1 MTKSKKKTVKK
12 TVVRERY
19 YPSDPSKLAVGSAI
33 GAAIGSLVGT
43 AFVRRPTL
51 FNEIMEQF
59 GGMLANPEIL
69 SMLSGLGVK
78 TGPAPSSPPS
88 PAHPAGGCGVPGCP
102 SNNPHAVAE
111 EEARVSQEN
120 PTWTH
125 TQVLIEVSKRL
136 DAQIEAVHMTE
147 PPKRG
152 RSRKKNSEEPEETPN

>member
-1 MTKSKKKTVKK
+1 MTKPKKKTVKK

-19 YPSDPSKLAVGSAI
+19 SPDPGKLAVGSAI

-43 AFVRRPTL
+43 ALVRRPTL
-51 FNEIMEQF
+51 LNEMMEQL
-59 GGMLANPEIL
+59 GGMLTNPEIL

-78 TGPAPSSPPS
+78 TGPVPSSPP
-88 PAHPAGGCGVPGCP
+88 PHPTGGCGIPGCP

-125 TQVLIEVSKRL
+125 TQVMAEVSSRL
-136 DAQIEAVHMTE
+136 NAQVRAAHMAE
-147 PPKRG
+147 PPKRS

>member
-1 MTKSKKKTVKK
+1 MTKPKKKTVKK

-19 YPSDPSKLAVGSAI
+19 YPDPGKLAVGSAI

-43 AFVRRPTL
+43 ALVRRPML
-51 FNEIMEQF
+51 INEMMEQF
-59 GGMLANPEIL
+59 GGMLTNPEFLSIL
-69 SMLSGLGVK
+69 SSLGVK
-78 TGPAPSSPPS
+78 SASPPS
-88 PAHPAGGCGVPGCP
+88 YPPHPTGGCGVPGCP

-125 TQVLIEVSKRL
+125 TQVQTEVSNRL
-136 DAQIEAVHMTE
+136 DAQIDAAHMAGS
-147 PPKRG
+147 PKRS